1 MKKFEKILLILIVVI
16 LILAIGFVAV
26 NFAMSKINKK
36 ANPLVTVEFEEYG
49 TVKIELYPDMAPNT
63 VKNFIRLAQRGY
75 YDGKTITDIEE
86 GLIRGGLVTTTDES
100 TGETTTSGA
109 TLSNI
114 KDLAD
119 NETDEEYSIVGE
131 FIENGYN
138 DNTLSHTRGVISMYR
153 SSYAQYQQE
162 FAMVQMMGYS
172 DYANDLY
179 KELYNSQSSGFMILT
194 EDNANLDGTYAAF
207 GKVVE
212 GMEVIDAIS
221 KIELQ
226 KTTDDNGNEE
236 TTTKPVTAPVI
247 TKVTVETYGV
257 DYGIPEVESAFDF
270 DAIFNMFMS
279 SYMSSSGTTTS
290 Y

>member
-16 LILAIGFVAV
+16 LILAIVFVTA

-36 ANPLVTVEFEEYG
+36 ANPVVTMEIDGYG
-49 TVKIELYPDMAPNT
+49 TVKIELYPNMAPNT

-100 TGETTTSGA
+100 TGEATTSGA
-109 TLSNI
+109 KLSNI
-114 KDLAD
+114 KDLAE
-119 NETDEEYSIVGE
+119 NETDQEYSIAGE

-172 DYANDLY
+172 EYANELY
-179 KELYNSQSSGFMILT
+179 TELYNSQSSGFMILT
-194 EDNANLDGTYAAF
+194 EDNSSLDGTYAAF
-207 GKVVE
+207 GRVVD
-212 GMEVIDAIS
+212 GMDVIDAIS

-226 KTTDDNGNEE
+226 KTTDDSGNEQ
-236 TTTKPVTAPVI
+236 TTTKPVTEPVI
-247 TKVTVETYGV
+247 TKVSVETYGV
-257 DYGIPEVESAFDF
+257 DYGIPEVKNAFDF